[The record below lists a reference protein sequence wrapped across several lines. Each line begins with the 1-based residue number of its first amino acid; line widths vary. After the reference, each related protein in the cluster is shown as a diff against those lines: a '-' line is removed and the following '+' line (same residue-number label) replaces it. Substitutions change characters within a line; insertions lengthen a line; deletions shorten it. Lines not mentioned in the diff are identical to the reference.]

1 MRTVT
6 ARAVAHARAARMRTG
21 RRSIRSRDAMTTVVD
36 ARAVDGRTMRAMT
49 TRAVTTTMTSRAV
62 TTRARS
68 VRAVT
73 TRARAMTVMAS
84 SSSSFP
90 SSSSTRRRA
99 RAVARANDPS
109 SSSSSS
115 DDSENGSSD
124 GSSEPNLSSSF
135 AEELAKRRAA
145 GASAASAAREDAE
158 SSNPFERAS
167 DAKEKAPPRF
177 SPDRSARRV
186 ADEGDQLA
194 RSRALQSE
202 GASSRSVSLARRLS
216 RDADLEFSARQVSR
230 DSPRA
235 RRNSSRSDSP
245 LFSDSV
251 PSSPPCP
258 WSFVSRIS
266 SSEATSF
273 TRATTGTDRRRSSR
287 PRSCSANRR
296 WIR

>member
-1 MRTVT
+1 
-6 ARAVAHARAARMRTG
+6 
-21 RRSIRSRDAMTTVVD
+21 
-36 ARAVDGRTMRAMT
+36 MRAMT
-49 TRAVTTTMTSRAV
+49 TRAVTTTMASRAV

-109 SSSSSS
+109 SSAAADDS
-115 DDSENGSSD
+115 DDSED

-145 GASAASAAREDAE
+145 GAAASSAAREDAA

-202 GASSRSVSLARRLS
+202 GASSRSFSLS
-216 RDADLEFSARQVSR
+216 RDVSRSLSLDADLEFSARQVSR

>member
-1 MRTVT
+1 
-6 ARAVAHARAARMRTG
+6 
-21 RRSIRSRDAMTTVVD
+21 
-36 ARAVDGRTMRAMT
+36 MRAMT

-109 SSSSSS
+109 SSAAADDS
-115 DDSENGSSD
+115 DDSED

-145 GASAASAAREDAE
+145 GAAASSAAREDAA

-202 GASSRSVSLARRLS
+202 GASSPSVSLARAVSRRLS

>member
-1 MRTVT
+1 
-6 ARAVAHARAARMRTG
+6 
-21 RRSIRSRDAMTTVVD
+21 
-36 ARAVDGRTMRAMT
+36 MRAMT

-135 AEELAKRRAA
+135 AEQLAKRRAA
-145 GASAASAAREDAE
+145 GAAASSAAREDAE

-202 GASSRSVSLARRLS
+202 GASSRSFSLS
-216 RDADLEFSARQVSR
+216 RDVSRSLSLDADLEFSAHQVSR

-235 RRNSSRSDSP
+235 RRNSSSSDSP

>member
-1 MRTVT
+1 
-6 ARAVAHARAARMRTG
+6 
-21 RRSIRSRDAMTTVVD
+21 
-36 ARAVDGRTMRAMT
+36 MT
-49 TRAVTTTMTSRAV
+49 TRAVTTTTTS
-62 TTRARS
+62 
-68 VRAVT
+68 RAVT
-73 TRARAMTVMAS
+73 TRARAMTVMAAA
-84 SSSSFP
+84 SSSFP
-90 SSSSTRRRA
+90 ASSSTRRRA
-99 RAVARANDPS
+99 RAIARANDPS

-115 DDSENGSSD
+115 SDDSED

-202 GASSRSVSLARRLS
+202 GASSRSFSLS
-216 RDADLEFSARQVSR
+216 RDVSRSLSLDADLEFSAHQVSR

-235 RRNSSRSDSP
+235 RRNSSSSDSP

>member
-1 MRTVT
+1 
-6 ARAVAHARAARMRTG
+6 
-21 RRSIRSRDAMTTVVD
+21 MT
-36 ARAVDGRTMRAMT
+36 
-49 TRAVTTTMTSRAV
+49 TSRAV
-62 TTRARS
+62 TTRAVTTTTTS
-68 VRAVT
+68 RAVT

-84 SSSSFP
+84 ASSSFP

-99 RAVARANDPS
+99 RAIARANDPS

-115 DDSENGSSD
+115 SSDDSED

-202 GASSRSVSLARRLS
+202 GASSRSLEGFPARAKEL
-216 RDADLEFSARQVSR
+216 LKLGFSAFLGFGPFIAALSVVFCLTYLLFGS
-230 DSPRA
+230 DFIHAGDDGYGSPA
-235 RRNSSRSDSP
+235 
-245 LFSDSV
+245 FV
-251 PSSPPCP
+251 PAEVLLGEPTVDPMIP
-258 WSFVSRIS
+258 F
-266 SSEATSF
+266 
-273 TRATTGTDRRRSSR
+273 
-287 PRSCSANRR
+287 
-296 WIR
+296 